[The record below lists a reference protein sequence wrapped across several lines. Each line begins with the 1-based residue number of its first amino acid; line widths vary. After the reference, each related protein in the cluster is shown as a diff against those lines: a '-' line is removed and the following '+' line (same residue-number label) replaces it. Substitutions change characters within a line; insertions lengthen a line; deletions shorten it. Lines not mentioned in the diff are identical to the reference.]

1 MAAGT
6 HILKTFSLA
15 TTLRV
20 VRLGLSF
27 LLTCALARY
36 LGGTGFGQIAVA
48 MAVVSVLQSVG
59 ELGFARYTV
68 RELMRHGADQPAVL
82 GVTITSRFLVS
93 AALFVGLLAW
103 IAWSRPEGTLLL
115 IVYGLQLLTNPATE
129 ILAWL
134 ESHGRVSQSVLAQ
147 FAGFIIS
154 AVCIAAGIAC
164 RAPLW
169 FFALTYALEGWV
181 FLSLCTFMF
190 HRAGGGIKWR
200 AFQLSRAFAL
210 VSRSW
215 PELASQAALMLLFR
229 LDTLMIEWL
238 RGAGEAGIYGAAVR
252 VSEMAYF
259 MPSILATLFLPRLMQ
274 DRQAAAAASFEKSV
288 VDYFSA
294 SVMLACAVAAGLLL
308 LSPWMPLAFGAG
320 FSRSAEM
327 LRVHAWA
334 FIPYAIGIA
343 RTQVLTVEDKLAAN
357 LPSVIV
363 AVAVNAWLN
372 FLWIPAHGGV
382 GAAWATLVS
391 YTLAWVVWTYLSPWL
406 RLNVSG
412 LLTRAFMGLPRFTLL
427 RMRSLLHS

>member
-1 MAAGT
+1 MAAGS

-15 TTLRV
+15 TTLRM
-20 VRLGLSF
+20 VRLVLSF
-27 LLTCALARY
+27 ALTCALARY
-36 LGGTGFGQIAVA
+36 LGGSGFGQIAVA
-48 MAVVSVLQSVG
+48 MAAVSVLSSIG

-68 RELMRHGADQPAVL
+68 RELMKQGADQSAVL
-82 GVTITSRFLVS
+82 GITITARFIVS
-93 AALFVGLLAW
+93 AFLFIGLIAW
-103 IAWSRPEGTLLL
+103 IGWRKPEGMLLL
-115 IVYGLQLLTNPATE
+115 VVYGLQLLTNPATE
-129 ILAWL
+129 ILSWL
-134 ESHGRVSQSVLAQ
+134 EAQGRVSQSVIAQ
-147 FAGFIIS
+147 FTGFIVS
-154 AVCIAAGIAC
+154 AACIAAGIWYQ
-164 RAPLW
+164 APLW
-169 FFALTYALEGWV
+169 IFALTYALEGWV
-181 FLSLCTFMF
+181 FISLCTFVF
-190 HRAGGGIKWR
+190 HQCGGSVRWS
-200 AFQLSRAFAL
+200 AFQFSRAFAL

-215 PELASQAALMLLFR
+215 PELASQAALILLFR

-238 RGAGEAGIYGAAVR
+238 RGTEEAGIYGAAVR

-259 MPSILATLFLPRLMQ
+259 MPGILATLFLPRLMQ
-274 DRQAAAAASFEKSV
+274 DRQSTAECFEKSV

-294 SVMLACAVAAGLLL
+294 SVMLAFAVAAGLLL
-308 LSPWMPLAFGAG
+308 LSPWMSVAFGSG
-320 FSRSAEM
+320 FSRSSEM

-363 AVAVNAWLN
+363 AVAVNATLN
-372 FLWIPAHGGV
+372 RLWIPAHGGL

-412 LLTRAFMGLPRFTLL
+412 LMTRAFMGLPRFTWL